1 MSLTSVEMI
10 AKSEDQRK
18 RGRYQEALVSAQKAV
33 ELEPKSPQ
41 AWWNVA
47 INQVLLGFRRESIAS
62 LEKTVEL
69 WPMADGAWAQLGKAL
84 AEEKNLIEAK
94 KCLYEALEINPYQG
108 LALLEI
114 SKIYSSEDVE
124 SQDLD
129 EIEVLKK
136 IEEKDGL
143 QSHQASRLG
152 YICFRKSLV
161 YEAIKYW
168 EISSNSL
175 SSAVDFFN
183 LGVAYNHSSVSRFI
197 DALDVWQLNSEL
209 FPHYEQSRAALSQN
223 RKRFSGFFSE
233 IRGAS
238 FGRGDQGSRYDVY
251 INPFHL
257 LNIPEGVSIDDIGPQ
272 DIKKHRRALLQE
284 MELEDGRVDWLG
296 GARLDK
302 SKVIEVCEELNNK
315 KLRYFHGVVFKD
327 KHLMDFLHSGS
338 PQLFV
343 SDPADSDSR
352 VSLLEEVYCG
362 GGDFR
367 IWLGKYY
374 GEQLSKLLSYT
385 VKKNNVS
392 FLKVA
397 MARRSW
403 INEVSFDKAL
413 EPAGRY
419 LDALMEDFNRLIDDC
434 EKNKKVVKPLL
445 DLEVCQNIIGILDA
459 LPIGVGVQNTKF
471 VESLRRCAILSVK
484 FNASFEDAFEF
495 INTANSLL
503 YVSARDKAQLDDD
516 YSELENLKAEQRK
529 NEVRLKSQSGE
540 RWEILKSGVRC
551 GSSFIATEDVLGVT
565 WGATITGDSRSPRHN
580 FLVSFKSK
588 KGHSINF
595 SWTANGGVDPS
606 KYFNDMAN
614 AILLFIFPSVLEK
627 IKKNIDSGRS
637 QKIGNCVLSDRG
649 VKYDVRGWFFTH
661 SHFVSWRNLDVSIKN
676 GVVHIRDR
684 HQPKE
689 KTEFNVIDT
698 ENSFA
703 LTVLPSIMTK
713 EV

>member
-1 MSLTSVEMI
+1 MSLTSADMI

-18 RGRYQEALVSAQKAV
+18 RGRYQEALISAQKAI

-47 INQVLLGFRRESIAS
+47 INQVLLGLRHESIAS

-84 AEEKNLIEAK
+84 AEENNFIEAK
-94 KCLYEALEINPYQG
+94 ECLHEALEINPYQS

-114 SKIYSSEDVE
+114 SKIYSSENVE

-136 IEEKDGL
+136 IEDKNGL

-152 YICFRKSLV
+152 YISFRKSLV

-197 DALDVWQLNSEL
+197 DAMDVWQLNSEL

-223 RKRFSGFFSE
+223 RKRFSGLFSE

-238 FGRGDQGSRYDVY
+238 FERGDQDSRYDVY

-257 LNIPEGVSIDDIGPQ
+257 LNIPERVSIDDIGPQ
-272 DIKKHRRALLQE
+272 DIKKYRRALLQE
-284 MELEDGRVDWLG
+284 MELEDGRIDWLG

-315 KLRYFHGVVFKD
+315 KLRHFHRVVFKD
-327 KHLMDFLHSGS
+327 KYMMDFLHSGS
-338 PQLFV
+338 SQFFV
-343 SDPADSDSR
+343 SDPADSGSR
-352 VSLLEEVYCG
+352 ISLLEEVYCG
-362 GGDFR
+362 GDDFR

-374 GEQLSKLLSYT
+374 GEQLPRLLSYA
-385 VKKNNVS
+385 VKQNKVS
-392 FLKVA
+392 LLKA
-397 MARRSW
+397 ALARRSW
-403 INEVSFDKAL
+403 IDEVSFDKAL
-413 EPAGRY
+413 EPSGRY
-419 LDALMEDFNRLIDDC
+419 LDTLIEDFNGLIDDC
-434 EKNKKVVKPLL
+434 EKNKKIVKPLL
-445 DLEVCQNIIGILDA
+445 DLEVCKNVIGILDA

-495 INTANSLL
+495 INVASGLL
-503 YVSARDKAQLDDD
+503 YVSGRDKAQLDDD
-516 YSELENLKAEQRK
+516 YAQIESLRAEQKK
-529 NEVRLKSQSGE
+529 NEVRLQSKSGE
-540 RWEILKSGVRC
+540 KWEILKSGVRC
-551 GSSFIATEDVLGVT
+551 GSRFIAAEDVSGVT
-565 WGATITGDSRSPRHN
+565 WGATITGDSRSPRHD
-580 FLVSFKSK
+580 FLVSFKSE
-588 KGHSINF
+588 KGGAIKF
-595 SWTANGGVDPS
+595 SWSANGGVDPS

-627 IKKNIDSGRS
+627 IKKNIHSGKS

-676 GVVHIRDR
+676 GVVHVSDR

-703 LTVLPSIMTK
+703 LTILPSVMT
-713 EV
+713 EQV